1 MWWEVPCVDRN
12 TEITDYGLSYSPTS
26 DPNDVVGIR
35 VDDDIRRFTA
45 TGLIPRT
52 EYTVKVRAE
61 HISLRGG
68 VPTFLIGQFANTTM
82 TTRAAEGLL
91 VVTLSVR

>member
-1 MWWEVPCVDRN
+1 MDRN
-12 TEITDYGLSYSPTS
+12 TEITDYGLSYEPTS
-26 DPNDVVGIR
+26 DPNDIVGIR

-61 HISLRGG
+61 HFSLRG
-68 VPTFLIGQFANTTM
+68 VVVTFLTGPFSSTTI
-82 TTRAAEGLL
+82 TTRAAKGLL
-91 VVTLSVR
+91 VVTESVR